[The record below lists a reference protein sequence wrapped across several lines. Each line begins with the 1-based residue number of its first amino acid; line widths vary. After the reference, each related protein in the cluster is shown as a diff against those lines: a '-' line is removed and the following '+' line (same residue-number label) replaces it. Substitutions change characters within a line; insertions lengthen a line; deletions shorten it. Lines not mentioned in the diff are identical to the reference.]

1 MRQGPYTPA
10 FGKKRLPGKIV
21 LPRIR
26 HPQQHAAQG
35 IATR

>member
-1 MRQGPYTPA
+1 MCQGLHTPA

-35 IATR
+35 IPTR